1 MLDISQYQ
9 LFVAPIMWTKSL
21 LCSFCKCLN
30 YLPKL
35 NLSKSNSFCKQTS
48 HTIVLLWPGYLFW
61 NSYPYLIIQCC
72 MLQFLSGFGAPLQ
85 CCRQAVGCCR
95 LRSYWP
101 WSLQSVSG
109 CMSAVC
115 ILHSC
120 RRQLYS
126 GFHRIMHWYSLLCI
140 LNTFDTDT

>member
-35 NLSKSNSFCKQTS
+35 NLSKSNALLQTNKPHNCIALTRVFCSGTVI
-48 HTIVLLWPGYLFW
+48 H
-61 NSYPYLIIQCC
+61 LIIQCC

-126 GFHRIMHWYSLLCI
+126 SFHRIMHWYSLLCI